1 MTAELDPRHPLV
13 QQIAAEVLRER
24 LPGVPSELAAS
35 LVAAQL
41 RAKFEAM
48 RASRPAATVELLPA
62 GRADTDEALGYLVV
76 DRSGEELHLV
86 DLAVRAD
93 ARDRGVASAALG
105 SLTTEADAEGRAIT
119 LSVWAGDPA
128 ERLYA
133 RHGFVRVDPGD
144 PREDAADGYVE
155 LRRPPRPSA
164 RQSSVCTGETSTSSS
179 SAQ

>member
-24 LPGVPSELAAS
+24 LPGVPAELAAP

-48 RASRPAATVELLPA
+48 RASRPAATAELLPA
-62 GRADTDEALGYLVV
+62 GRGDADALGYLVV
-76 DRSGEELHLV
+76 DRSGEELRLV
-86 DLAVRAD
+86 DLAVRAE
-93 ARDRGVASAALG
+93 ARGRGVASAALR
-105 SLTTEADAEGRAIT
+105 SLATEADAAGRAIT
-119 LSVWAGDPA
+119 LSVWAGDPT

-133 RHGFVRVDPGD
+133 RHGFVRIEEPGA
-144 PREDAADGYVE
+144 RDAAGGYVE

-164 RQSSVCTGETSTSSS
+164 RQSSVWTGDTSTSSS